1 MATVTGSGDANAEVE
16 EVSLVDP
23 RAPRFGQTVTAAG
36 LLAGIVLE
44 APVLV
49 FGVASVLVLAVAS
62 GWRIDAYAVLWR
74 TAIAPRLR
82 AAEPEPAAPH
92 RFARLIGAVGTAS
105 SSALLVAGFPGV
117 GYAVAAAIA
126 LAAGLAA
133 TTGLCLGC
141 RMYRSVSLFRRLDV
155 I

>member
-1 MATVTGSGDANAEVE
+1 MATVTGSGEANADAG
-16 EVSLVDP
+16 EVSVVDP
-23 RAPRFGQTVTAAG
+23 RSPRFGQTITATA
-36 LLAGIVLE
+36 LLAGVALE
-44 APVLV
+44 VPALV
-49 FGVASVLVLAVAS
+49 FGVAAILGLAVGS

-74 TAIAPRLR
+74 TVVAPRIAPV
-82 AAEPEPAAPH
+82 EPEPAAPH
-92 RFARLIGAVGTAS
+92 RFARLIGAAGTAF